1 MKIRITES
9 QYNRV
14 LVKEETSEIN
24 FEELY
29 STLWDKILHTTCKKY
44 TNDINKAMDYCQNG
58 FMKVYKNLHRFDGS
72 GSLEGWVKRVI
83 NNNILDEIRK
93 KKIDFYGGDY
103 DLSRI
108 EGPEEVYEEPN
119 VDEIIKVIPMLPPSY
134 RKTFELYYMRGYSLR
149 EIADMLGVT
158 ESTSKTNLMKGR
170 NIIKKYFKDN
180 PQIDIN

>member
-1 MKIRITES
+1 MKIIITES

-14 LVKEETSEIN
+14 LVKEETTEIN

-29 STLWDKILHTTCKKY
+29 SSLWDKMLHTTCKKY
-44 TNDINKAMDYCQNG
+44 TKDINKAMDYCQNG
-58 FMKVYKNLHRFDGS
+58 FMKVYKNLHKFDGS
-72 GSLEGWVKRVI
+72 GSLEGWVRRI
-83 NNNILDEIRK
+83 ISNNIKDEIRK
-93 KKIDFYGGDY
+93 NKIELHNAEY
-103 DLSRI
+103 DISRI
-108 EGPEEVYEEPN
+108 EVPVEDYKEPN